1 MLEEL
6 KKYENDLRNYL
17 DNYILRVERVRP
29 ITLQELSWQE
39 DFVQNQL
46 LFHKYS
52 IEHPL
57 EY

>member
-1 MLEEL
+1 M
-6 KKYENDLRNYL
+6 

-46 LFHKYS
+46 LLHKYS